1 MRDPLGPVHCAV
13 IRALATP
20 GPEQTFHEGEHTAR
34 YVPEM
39 TIRVPE
45 DAQIRMPRSVG
56 RGEHPL
62 AGSTITFWPEGTDER
77 V

>member
-1 MRDPLGPVHCAV
+1 MRDQLSPVHCAV

-20 GPEQTFHEGEHTAR
+20 GPEQTFTDGDCTAR

-45 DAQIRMPRSVG
+45 SAEIRFGSG
-56 RGEHPL
+56 QGHIL
-62 AGSTITFWPEGTDER
+62 AGSTISYWPEDYER
-77 V
+77 